1 MTTLGKEPV
10 NVLKPATW
18 AICRSARGKMPQM
31 NPFKTQQGNLRILHQ
46 GLRLLKR
53 KSGRRGT
60 DVSSPGKQG
69 EMPCS
74 CLRIK
79 PPAENTS

>member
-46 GLRLLKR
+46 GLRLQGEER
-53 KSGRRGT
+53 TAGT